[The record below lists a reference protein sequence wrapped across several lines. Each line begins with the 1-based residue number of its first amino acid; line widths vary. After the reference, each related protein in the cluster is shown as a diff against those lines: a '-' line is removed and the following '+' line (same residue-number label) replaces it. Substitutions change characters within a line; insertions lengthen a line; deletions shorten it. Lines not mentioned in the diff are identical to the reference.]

1 MARYGQSDLDLLIPE
16 GVNGLVVYAGSE
28 DGQPW
33 IETLQKQVSIPPQPQ
48 GHTHTHGQ
56 FRLLPSRSFVEAKKL
71 QKFLK
76 ISNWDGGKGLALPD
90 IPDSGVDM
98 HMRAQDFVA
107 QHKLPA
113 EKAQQVYELM
123 LMLRAKED
131 EIEGNPAEDMR
142 VK

>member
-1 MARYGQSDLDLLIPE
+1 VRAYSTLLFP
-16 GVNGLVVYAGSE
+16 LS
-28 DGQPW
+28 
-33 IETLQKQVSIPPQPQ
+33 
-48 GHTHTHGQ
+48 
-56 FRLLPSRSFVEAKKL
+56 SFTFKL
-71 QKFLK
+71 KDK
-76 ISNWDGGKGLALPD
+76 PGPT
-90 IPDSGVDM
+90 
-98 HMRAQDFVA
+98 RFVA